1 MKKSN
6 NVTLQ
11 ELLATRFTKEE
22 QEEIRREAKELVA
35 EVELRQIREATKMT
49 QKQVALSLGVTQPA
63 ISNLE
68 ERYMDAKISTLRN
81 YFEALKTK
89 AYIVAETATGLRVQL
104 PLA

>member
-6 NVTLQ
+6 NVTLR

>member
-89 AYIVAETATGLRVQL
+89 AYIVAETATGLRIQL

>member
-11 ELLATRFTKEE
+11 ELLATRFTREE

>member
-11 ELLATRFTKEE
+11 KLLATRFTKEE

>member
-35 EVELRQIREATKMT
+35 EVKLRQIREATKMT